1 VAKAQTTTIGGGAEY
16 AKVSERLRLFREA
29 NPNGSIKTT
38 HQFLE
43 DGKIIFTTYILS
55 NKADEN
61 SSDATG
67 SAYGELK
74 NPKAFEKL
82 ESISVGRAL
91 ALLGYLASGEI
102 ASSEEMIEFQEY
114 KAQQEAVMLE
124 DATERLMDAK
134 DIKEL
139 GTIWAS
145 IPAEAKLKLSELKDN
160 LKKGFMEKTSE
171 DK

>member
-1 VAKAQTTTIGGGAEY
+1 MAKATTTTIGGGAEY
-16 AKVSERLRLFREA
+16 AKVSERLKLFRES
-29 NPNGSIKTT
+29 NPNGSIRTE
-38 HQFLE
+38 HQFLD

-61 SSDATG
+61 SADATG

-74 NPKAFEKL
+74 NLKAFEKL

-102 ASSEEMIEFQEY
+102 ASSEEMKDFQEY
-114 KAQQEAVMLE
+114 KANQESLMLE
-124 DATERLMDAK
+124 DATEKLMDAK
-134 DIKEL
+134 DLKEL

-145 IPAEAKLKLSELKDN
+145 IPVEARLKLSELKDN
-160 LKKGFMEKTSE
+160 LKKGFLEKKSE